1 MGNTKTEIKKGL
13 EARGYKLLSVL
24 DDGLA
29 KKGFRSLYKDGR
41 FIVRVKLGNG
51 KIEFNGEKYADADT
65 LLDAVVSYTNTLEYP
80 TETYDPDMREEYRDE
95 ARIEHIY
102 KSFGFENI
110 GRGFD
115 GCNYK
120 AEGVLGTVYGKIV
133 NGNSLVVGNQRWINL
148 YDEEGGSDE
157 KCKSARNTLY
167 ALYAANI
174 ANMCSNLKKSGELSK
189 LTKIELNEFDDK
201 TLTTKTRNM
210 AGKILAILK
219 NAVEML
225 ENE

>member
-1 MGNTKTEIKKGL
+1 MGNTKTEIEKGL

-51 KIEFNGEKYADADT
+51 KIEFNGKKYTDADT

-80 TETYDPDMREEYRDE
+80 TETYDPDMPEKCKEEMRL
-95 ARIEHIY
+95 EHTFGN
-102 KSFGFENI
+102 FGFEETGYGI
-110 GRGFD
+110 D

-120 AEGVLGTVYGKIV
+120 ADGVLGTVYGRIV
-133 NGNSLVVGNQRWINL
+133 NGNSLVVGDRGWINL
-148 YDEEGGSDE
+148 YDEEGSSDE
-157 KCKSARNTLY
+157 KCRSARSTLY

-174 ANMCSNLKKSGELSK
+174 AKMCSILKKSGELSK
-189 LTKIELNEFDDK
+189 LTKIELNEFDDE
-201 TLTTKTRNM
+201 TLTAKTKNM
-210 AGKILAILK
+210 AGEILAVLK